1 MTGLLRCCFAVL
13 MPAVLAASMARVAQA
28 QPAAA
33 PTGAASAGSAPAG
46 SAPASAAPELTRWL
60 ADPGRCQHELQP
72 DVNQPLALATALRAV
87 VCHNTRLRQSL
98 GGVTQAR
105 AALDRAQSQW
115 QPSLRLRGGVDG
127 ARGGNAQSSAAADLE
142 WVLFDFGARSAAVSE
157 SRLALQ
163 ATLDEQGSEVL
174 AAVAQAAQLYA
185 AAQAAFWRFEA
196 ANTNV
201 HTALESQRM
210 AKARLG
216 AGAASQL
223 EKLQAETALA
233 QTRLDYARA
242 LNAWMSARGELSL
255 AMGGSATRALQLS
268 RADGPAAAAD
278 EAPLDLEALVQEAR
292 VNHPR
297 VAASRARQ
305 AEAHARAAGFE
316 AQRWGNVTLGAR
328 AGRSRV
334 LGGVGGGGSGDNS
347 SNSGSSNTSANLE
360 WSLPLLDRGVLRAQ
374 IQDAQGRAQ
383 TRAADLEAAE
393 RLTALQVWQEA
404 QALLGERSALR
415 ASRSL
420 LESAEATL
428 RASTERF
435 RLGVG
440 NFTDLLQAQAAT
452 AGARLQWAESRANL
466 TRAHWRVA
474 AAAGRF
480 GALQSSLE
488 GGRDVPR

>member
-1 MTGLLRCCFAVL
+1 MTTGSRCAAVWGLLITGLFTGWT
-13 MPAVLAASMARVAQA
+13 QA

-33 PTGAASAGSAPAG
+33 VAGSA
-46 SAPASAAPELTRWL
+46 SEMTRWL
-60 ADPGRCQHELQP
+60 ADAGRCADALSQDVSQP
-72 DVNQPLALATALRAV
+72 VALAAALRAV
-87 VCHNTRLRQSL
+87 VCHNTRLRQSM

-105 AALDRAQSQW
+105 AALGRAQSQW
-115 QPSLRLRGGVDG
+115 QPSLTLRGGVDG
-127 ARGGNAQSSAAADLE
+127 ARGEKAQGSAAADLE
-142 WVLFDFGARSAAVSE
+142 WVLFDFGARSAAVRE

-174 AAVAQAAQLYA
+174 IALAQAAQLYT

-255 AMGGSATRALQLS
+255 AMGGTATRALVLARGQ
-268 RADGPAAAAD
+268 GPAVAAD
-278 EAPLDLEALVQEAR
+278 EAPLDLDALVQEAR
-292 VNHPR
+292 ANHPR
-297 VAASRARQ
+297 VAAARARQ
-305 AEAHARAAGFE
+305 TEAQARTAGFE
-316 AQRWGNVTLGAR
+316 AQRWGSVSFGAR

-334 LGGVGGGGSGDNS
+334 VGGVSVGNSGGSG
-347 SNSGSSNTSANLE
+347 SGSSTDTSASLE
-360 WSLPLLDRGVLRAQ
+360 WSLPLLDRGVLRTQ
-374 IQDAQGRAQ
+374 VQDAQGRAQ
-383 TRAADLEAAE
+383 TRAAELEEAE

-404 QALLGERSALR
+404 QTLLGERSALR
-415 ASRSL
+415 ASLSL

-440 NFTDLLQAQAAT
+440 NFTDLLQAQTAT

-466 TRAHWRVA
+466 TRAHWRLA
-474 AAAGRF
+474 AAAGRL
-480 GALQSSLE
+480 GVLQAAVD
-488 GGRDVPR
+488 GGRELPR

>member
-1 MTGLLRCCFAVL
+1 MKQRLLGAATLL
-13 MPAVLAASMARVAQA
+13 MQGVLAVVAALVCTAAQA
-28 QPAAA
+28 QPPVLA
-33 PTGAASAGSAPAG
+33 PGSAPD
-46 SAPASAAPELTRWL
+46 LTRWL
-60 ADPGRCQHELQP
+60 ADPGRCRDNLSD
-72 DVNQPLALATALRAV
+72 DVNQPLPLAAALRAV
-87 VCHNTRLRQSL
+87 VCHNTRLRQGA
-98 GGVTQAR
+98 GGVVQAR
-105 AALDRAQSQW
+105 AALESAQTRW
-115 QPSLRLRGGVDG
+115 QPSLTLRSSVDG
-127 ARGGNAQSSAAADLE
+127 ARGQTAQGRATADLE
-142 WVLFDFGARSAAVSE
+142 WVLFDFGANASALRE

-163 ATLDEQGSEVL
+163 ATLDEQGSDVL

-185 AAQAAFWRFEA
+185 ATQAAVWRFEA

-201 HTALESQRM
+201 RMALESQRM

-242 LNAWMSARGELSL
+242 LNTWLSSRGELAL
-255 AMGGSATRALQLS
+255 AMGWPATRPLVLAN
-268 RADGPAAAAD
+268 AEGPAEAGD
-278 EAPLDLEALVQEAR
+278 EAPLDLDALLAEAGA
-292 VNHPR
+292 NHPR

-305 AEAHARAAGFE
+305 AEAQARTAGIE
-316 AQRWGNVTLGAR
+316 SQRWGSVTMGAR
-328 AGRSRV
+328 AGQARAAR
-334 LGGVGGGGSGDNS
+334 GVGV
-347 SNSGSSNTSANLE
+347 GSSGASSETSVSLG
-360 WSLPLLDRGVLRAQ
+360 WSVPLLDRGVLRSQ
-374 IQDAQGRAQ
+374 IQDAQGRLL
-383 TRAADLEAAE
+383 TRAAELEAAE
-393 RLTALQVWQEA
+393 RFTALQVWQEA
-404 QALLGERSALR
+404 QALLGGRSALR

-440 NFTDLLQAQAAT
+440 NFTDLLQAQTAT

-480 GALQSSLE
+480 GALQSAVEAGSDL
-488 GGRDVPR
+488 PR

>member
-1 MTGLLRCCFAVL
+1 MTAWPRPLACAWALSTVL
-13 MPAVLAASMARVAQA
+13 GPVGAQVQATLPAVSPWSVARDS
-28 QPAAA
+28 
-33 PTGAASAGSAPAG
+33 SADT
-46 SAPASAAPELTRWL
+46 TRWL
-60 ADPGRCQHELQP
+60 LDPARCRDGVAE
-72 DVNQPLALATALRAV
+72 DVNQPLALAVALRSV
-87 VCHNTRLRQSL
+87 VCHNTRLRQSA

-105 AALDRAQSQW
+105 AQLDRAQSAW
-115 QPSLRLRGGVDG
+115 QPSVTLRGGVDG
-127 ARGGNAQSSAAADLE
+127 ARGEKAQSSAAADLQ
-142 WVLFDFGARSAAVSE
+142 WVLYDFGATSAALRE

-174 AAVAQAAQLYA
+174 TAVAQAAQLYA
-185 AAQAAFWRFEA
+185 AAQAAYWRIEA

-201 HTALESQRM
+201 RAALESQRM
-210 AKARLG
+210 ARARLG

-242 LNAWMSARGELSL
+242 LNAWMSARGELAL
-255 AMGGSATRALQLS
+255 AMGWPAS
-268 RADGPAAAAD
+268 RPLVLAQADGPTDAAD
-278 EAPLDLEALVQEAR
+278 EAPLDLELLVQEAR
-292 VNHPR
+292 TNHPR

-305 AEAHARAAGFE
+305 AEAQARAAGFE
-316 AQRWGNVTLGAR
+316 SQRWGSVSLGAR
-328 AGRSRV
+328 AGRSRSV
-334 LGGVGGGGSGDNS
+334 GGVSGGSS
-347 SNSGSSNTSANLE
+347 SGGSSGGSSTDTSASLE

-383 TRAADLEAAE
+383 TRAAELEEAE
-393 RLTALQVWQEA
+393 RQTSLQVWQEA

-420 LESAEATL
+420 LESADATF
-428 RASTERF
+428 RVSTERF

-440 NFTDLLQAQAAT
+440 SFTDLLQAQTAT

-466 TRAHWRVA
+466 IRAHWRVA

-480 GALQSSLE
+480 GALQTSLQS
-488 GGRDVPR
+488 GREMPR

>member
-1 MTGLLRCCFAVL
+1 M
-13 MPAVLAASMARVAQA
+13 
-28 QPAAA
+28 
-33 PTGAASAGSAPAG
+33 
-46 SAPASAAPELTRWL
+46 TRWL
-60 ADPGRCQHELQP
+60 ADAGRCADTVGQ
-72 DVNQPLALATALRAV
+72 DINQPLPLAAALRAV
-87 VCHNTRLRQSL
+87 ICHNTRLRQSV
-98 GGVTQAR
+98 GGVMQAR

-115 QPSLRLRGGVDG
+115 QPSLTLRGGVDG
-127 ARGGNAQSSAAADLE
+127 ARGEKAQSSAAAALE
-142 WVLFDFGARSAAVSE
+142 WVLFDFGARSAAVRE
-157 SRLALQ
+157 THLALQ

-174 AAVAQAAQLYA
+174 AAVAQAAQLYTT
-185 AAQAAFWRFEA
+185 AQAAFWRFEA

-255 AMGGSATRALQLS
+255 AMGGAATQNLVLA

-278 EAPLDLEALVQEAR
+278 EAPLDLDALVQEAR
-292 VNHPR
+292 ANHPR
-297 VAASRARQ
+297 VAAARARQ
-305 AEAHARAAGFE
+305 TEAQARTAGFE
-316 AQRWGNVTLGAR
+316 SQRWGDVSLSAR
-328 AGRSRV
+328 AGRSRA
-334 LGGVGGGGSGDNS
+334 VGSVVAGGSAGR
-347 SNSGSSNTSANLE
+347 SGAGTDTSASLE
-360 WSLPLLDRGVLRAQ
+360 WSLPLLDRGVLRTQ

-383 TRAADLEAAE
+383 TRAGELQEAE

-404 QALLGERSALR
+404 QALLGARSALR
-415 ASRSL
+415 ASFSL
-420 LESAEATL
+420 LDSAEATL

-440 NFTDLLQAQAAT
+440 NFTDLLQAQTAT
-452 AGARLQWAESRANL
+452 AGARLQWAESRAYL

-474 AAAGRF
+474 SAAGRF
-480 GALQSSLE
+480 AGLQSALDS
-488 GGRDVPR
+488 GREFPR

>member
-1 MTGLLRCCFAVL
+1 MTPRLRRA
-13 MPAVLAASMARVAQA
+13 AVLALLSAGLFTGAGRAQA
-28 QPAAA
+28 QQ
-33 PTGAASAGSAPAG
+33 GAAVAGSA
-46 SAPASAAPELTRWL
+46 SELAHWL
-60 ADPGRCQHELQP
+60 ADAGRCADAVSP
-72 DVNQPLALATALRAV
+72 DVNQPVALAAALRAV
-87 VCHNTRLRQSL
+87 VCHNTRLRQSV
-98 GGVTQAR
+98 GGVGQAR

-115 QPSLRLRGGVDG
+115 QPSLTLRGGVGG
-127 ARGGNAQSSAAADLE
+127 ARAEKAQGSAAADLE
-142 WVLFDFGARSAAVSE
+142 WVLIDFGARSAAVRE
-157 SRLALQ
+157 SRQALQ
-163 ATLDEQGSEVL
+163 TTLDEQGSEVL
-174 AAVAQAAQLYA
+174 NALAQAAQLYT

-255 AMGGSATRALQLS
+255 AMGWSATRALVLS
-268 RADGPAAAAD
+268 RDPGRAATAD
-278 EAPLDLEALVQEAR
+278 EAALDLDALVQEAR
-292 VNHPR
+292 ANHPR
-297 VAASRARQ
+297 VAAARARQ
-305 AEAHARAAGFE
+305 TEAQARSAGIE
-316 AQRWGNVTLGAR
+316 SQRWGSVTLGAR
-328 AGRSRV
+328 AGRSR
-334 LGGVGGGGSGDNS
+334 LVGGFSAGSSGNS
-347 SNSGSSNTSANLE
+347 SNSTAISASLE
-360 WSLPLLDRGVLRAQ
+360 WSLPLLDRGVLRTQ
-374 IQDAQGRAQ
+374 IQDAQGRTL
-383 TRAADLEAAE
+383 TRAAELEEAE

-415 ASRSL
+415 ASSSL

-440 NFTDLLQAQAAT
+440 NFTDLLQAQTAT

-474 AAAGRF
+474 AAAGRL
-480 GALQSSLE
+480 GVLQSAVDS
-488 GGRDVPR
+488 GRELPR